1 MKTRYRATLHL
12 FSGNYS
18 LATISNYLALTQVEH
33 RGSWIICT
41 LDMTIGQEIP
51 YTRSRL
57 ILIAAPARRVHS
69 RDFCLLRS
77 PHRGKAQTFARIRF
91 RSSTLGE
98 RRP

>member
-69 RDFCLLRS
+69 RDFCLLVAVAASRQGPDFRENPFS
-77 PHRGKAQTFARIRF
+77 FEHAR
-91 RSSTLGE
+91 
-98 RRP
+98 